1 MRSRTGGE
9 MMRLPI
15 LSSVFRLMSFIGVGA
30 VLALAVLAPSHA
42 ANLDEV
48 RMHLYAGR
56 IAAAVEAAEAQLALA
71 PADDQARFALGTAQ
85 FLQAVERLGQGLHR
99 HGLTTAGDAVVGL
112 AGLPFV
118 RIPVPPNPAPEPLT
132 YEEFR
137 AVLADF
143 VGDLE
148 DAERTLAAIDDTAI
162 TLPLNIG
169 HIRLDLNGDGSASP
183 QEALW
188 QVFRQVAGAEWLD
201 AEAAD
206 QLHTDFDASD
216 VPWLRGYCHL
226 LMGIAEF
233 PLAHDWRAAFDA
245 TFHTLFPAAGLPGAA
260 LNKRPAAQP
269 QIAMMAGIADL
280 VAFLHLNH
288 WPVVE
293 PARMERALGHFEAVV
308 DLSRENWR
316 RILAETDSGR
326 EWIPNPRQSG
336 ALPAMQVSQER
347 IDGWMLFLDELE
359 ALLDGKKLLPHWR
372 FDQGINVRRVFLEPT
387 TFDIV
392 LLVQGSAALPYL
404 EDGEFTTA
412 DTWRRIV
419 TLFGGDFFRY
429 AVWFN

>member
-1 MRSRTGGE
+1 MPGTV
-9 MMRLPI
+9 
-15 LSSVFRLMSFIGVGA
+15 LSCLIGPMSLLSVGA
-30 VLALAVLAPSHA
+30 VMTLAVLSPAHA
-42 ANLDEV
+42 ATLDEI

-56 IAAAVEAAEAQLALA
+56 IAAAVEAAGAQLAQS

-85 FLQAVERLGQGLHR
+85 FLQVLEHLGQGLHR
-99 HGLTTAGDAVVGL
+99 HGLTSAGDSVVGL

-132 YEEFR
+132 YEKFR

-148 DAERTLAAIDDTAI
+148 EAEATLAAIDDRAVA
-162 TLPLNIG
+162 LPLNIG
-169 HIRLDLNGDGSASP
+169 HIRLDLNGDGWASP
-183 QEALW
+183 EEALW
-188 QVFRQVAGAEWLD
+188 QVFRQVAGTEWLD

-206 QLHTDFDASD
+206 QLQTDFDASD

-226 LMGIAEF
+226 LIGIAEF

-245 TFHTLFPAAGLPGAA
+245 TFHTLFPAAGLPSAA
-260 LNKRPAAQP
+260 LNEKPAARP

-280 VAFLHLNH
+280 IAFLHLNH

-308 DLSRENWR
+308 TLSRENWR
-316 RILAETDSGR
+316 RILAERDGGR

-336 ALPAMQVSQER
+336 VLPAMQVSQER
-347 IDGWMLFLDELE
+347 IDGWMLFLDELD
-359 ALLDGKKLLPHWR
+359 ALLNGKKLLPHWR

-392 LLVQGSAALPYL
+392 LLIQGSATLPY
-404 EDGEFTTA
+404 
-412 DTWRRIV
+412 
-419 TLFGGDFFRY
+419 
-429 AVWFN
+429 

>member
-1 MRSRTGGE
+1 MSLLSGGA
-9 MMRLPI
+9 MLTLTV
-15 LSSVFRLMSFIGVGA
+15 LSPA
-30 VLALAVLAPSHA
+30 HA
-42 ANLDEV
+42 ASLDEV

-56 IAAAVEAAEAQLALA
+56 IVAAVETAEAQLATA

-85 FLQAVERLGQGLHR
+85 FLHALERLGQGLHR
-99 HGLTTAGDAVVGL
+99 HGLTAAGDSVVGL

-118 RIPVPPNPAPEPLT
+118 RIPVPPNPNPEPLT
-132 YEEFR
+132 YDKFR

-143 VGDLE
+143 VADLE
-148 DAERTLAAIDDTAI
+148 DAEATLAAIDDTAVA
-162 TLPLNIG
+162 LSLNIG
-169 HIRLDLNGDGSASP
+169 HIRLDLNGDGSASSE
-183 QEALW
+183 EALW
-188 QVFRQVAGAEWLD
+188 QVFRQVAGTDWLD
-201 AEAAD
+201 AEAAN
-206 QLHTDFDASD
+206 QLQTDFDASD

-233 PLAHDWRAAFDA
+233 PLAHDWQAAFDA
-245 TFHTLFPAAGLPGAA
+245 TFHTLFPAAGLPSAA
-260 LNKRPAAQP
+260 LNEKPAAQP
-269 QIAMMAGIADL
+269 QMAMMAGIADL

-316 RILAETDSGR
+316 NILAETDDGR

-336 ALPAMQVSQER
+336 VLPAMQVSQER
-347 IDGWMLFLDELE
+347 IDGWMLFLDELD
-359 ALLDGKKLLPHWR
+359 ALLNGKKLLPHWR
-372 FDQGINVRRVFLEPT
+372 FDQGINVRRVFLEPL

-404 EDGEFTTA
+404 EDGELTSPA
-412 DTWRRIV
+412 TWRRIV